1 LFSCPDTRFCTM
13 AFAAM
18 KLFAAAVVMAMLA
31 SVAVSAQDLGE
42 LAPAPAPGKDK
53 GAASFSLGMSG
64 ALICSS
70 LFLSMLS
77 LLRH

>member
-1 LFSCPDTRFCTM
+1 M

-31 SVAVSAQDLGE
+31 SVAVSAQDLGK
-42 LAPAPAPGKDK
+42 LAPVPAPGMDK
-53 GAASFSLGMSG
+53 GAASFALGMSG

>member
-1 LFSCPDTRFCTM
+1 M

-42 LAPAPAPGKDK
+42 LAPAPGKDK